1 VSEFLLRSRRV
12 VRPEGVGPAALR
24 IRGGRIAEVITGAA
38 GEAAADVAVTDV
50 GDSVVMPG
58 IVDTHVHV
66 FEPGRAEGEGFATV
80 TRAAAA
86 GGVTTLLD
94 MSLNSVPA
102 TTTREAFHAKV
113 EAAAGRIRVDV
124 GFWGGLVRDNAA
136 ELLPLRAAGVFGF
149 EAFLSPSGA
158 PGFPEVSEQDLR
170 SAMTRLPNTRLLGH
184 AERPEHLRPLEGDL
198 RRYADYLATH
208 PRSAENEA
216 IVRLVRLCRETGT
229 PVHILHLS
237 SADSLE
243 TVARA
248 KAERL
253 PVTAETC
260 PHYLFF
266 AAEDVPDNA
275 TEFRCAPPIRERD
288 NRERL
293 WSALGEGVIDMIASD
308 HSPSPPS
315 LKHRETGDFART
327 RGGISSLGLTLSA
340 AWTAARE
347 RGYSLADLARWMCA
361 APAEL
366 AGLSPW
372 KGTIAEGKNADF
384 VVWNPEAS
392 WSVDPAQLDTRHAL
406 TPWAGAKL
414 SGAVEATYVKGEK
427 IYAGGEFLSG
437 PRGEILLAG

>member
-1 VSEFLLRSRRV
+1 MSEFLLRSRRV
-12 VRPEGVGPAALR
+12 VRPQGVGPAALR

-38 GEAAADVAVTDV
+38 AEAAADVPVTDV

-58 IVDTHVHV
+58 IVDTHVHIN
-66 FEPGRAEGEGFATV
+66 EPGRAEWEGFATA

-94 MSLNSVPA
+94 MPLNSVPP

-124 GFWGGLVRDNAA
+124 GFWGGLVRDNLA

-149 EAFLSPSGA
+149 KAFLSPSGVLD
-158 PGFPEVSEQDLR
+158 FPEVSEEDLR
-170 SAMTRLPNTRLLGH
+170 VAMARLGNFPLLVH
-184 AERPEHLRPLEGDL
+184 AEWPERLRPQEGDP
-198 RRYADYLATH
+198 RRYADYLASR
-208 PRSAENEA
+208 PRSAEKEA
-216 IVRLVRLCRETGT
+216 IVRIVRLCRETRT
-229 PVHILHLS
+229 PIHILHLS

-243 TVARA
+243 TLARA
-248 KAERL
+248 KAEGL

-266 AAEDVPDNA
+266 AAEDVADGA
-275 TEFRCAPPIRERD
+275 TEFKCAPPIRERD

-293 WSALGEGVIDMIASD
+293 WAALGEGVIDMIVSD

-315 LKHRETGDFART
+315 LKHREPGDFARAW
-327 RGGISSLGLTLSA
+327 GGISSLGLTLPA
-340 AWTAARE
+340 AWTAASE

-366 AGLSPW
+366 AGLTPW
-372 KGTIAEGKNADF
+372 KGTITEGKNADL
-384 VVWNPEAS
+384 VVWKPETK
-392 WSVDPAQLDTRHAL
+392 WTVEPAQLHTRHSL

-427 IYAGGEFLSG
+427 VYGGGKFLSG

>member
-1 VSEFLLRSRRV
+1 VSEFLLRSSRV

-66 FEPGRAEGEGFATV
+66 NEPGRAEWEGFATA

-94 MSLNSVPA
+94 MPLNSVPP
-102 TTTREAFHAKV
+102 TTTRDAFHAKV

-124 GFWGGLVRDNAA
+124 GFWGGLVRDNAE

-149 EAFLSPSGA
+149 KAFLSPSGV
-158 PGFPEVSEQDLR
+158 PEFPEVSEKDLR
-170 SAMTRLPNTRLLGH
+170 SAMTRLPNIRLLVH
-184 AERPEHLRPLEGDL
+184 AEWPEHLRPLEGDP
-198 RRYADYLATH
+198 RRYADYLATR
-208 PRSAENEA
+208 PRSAENEG

-243 TVARA
+243 TVASA
-248 KAERL
+248 KAEGL

-266 AAEDVPDNA
+266 AAEDVADGA
-275 TEFRCAPPIRERD
+275 TEFKCAPPIRERD

-293 WSALGEGVIDMIASD
+293 WSALGEGVIDMIVSN

-315 LKHRETGDFART
+315 LKHRESGDFARAW
-327 RGGISSLGLTLSA
+327 GGISSLGLTLPA
-340 AWTAARE
+340 VWTAASE

-372 KGTIAEGKNADF
+372 KGTIAEGRNADL

-392 WSVDPAQLDTRHAL
+392 WTVDPAQLHTRHSL